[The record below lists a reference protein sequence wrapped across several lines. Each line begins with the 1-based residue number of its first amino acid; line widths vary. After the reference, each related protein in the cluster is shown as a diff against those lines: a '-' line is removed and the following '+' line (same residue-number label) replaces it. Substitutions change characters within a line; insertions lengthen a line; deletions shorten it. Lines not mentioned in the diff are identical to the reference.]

1 MPWKKFEEDASNFLK
16 NKIKEK
22 DIIIKSLGGSD
33 STAKD
38 IKIFKKNKLKAIIE
52 IKEENAQ
59 MGQLVVIFN
68 QEKSKFVLSKKSID
82 YEEKLKISSDILKY
96 LNNNFKEYKNP
107 SQKGLKLKCNKEIS
121 YNYLD
126 KFNRIK
132 KYDFFLSKNKND
144 EIKLVEVKNF
154 KKYFDIIPIIRRKKS
169 GSAHLN
175 IKDYKKVETYIKKI
189 IGIKII
195 KDKKGYF
202 LTIPDKQ
209 RNNFQRKSDRYFVI
223 GEDEFYLSPK
233 DNIHYIKKCSK
244 TNNPN
249 IIFEIRFSNTKKD
262 DDLNLLLNSLK
273 NWN

>member
-16 NKIKEK
+16 NKIKKK
-22 DIIIKSLGGSD
+22 DIIIESLGGSD

-38 IKIFKKNKLKAIIE
+38 IKIFKKDKLKAIIE

-68 QEKSKFVLSKKSID
+68 QDKSKFVLSKKSID

-107 SQKGLKLKCNKEIS
+107 SQKGLKLKCNKETS

-154 KKYFDIIPIIRRKKS
+154 KKYFDIVPIIRRKKS

-175 IKDYKKVETYIKKI
+175 SKDYKKVETYIQKI
-189 IGIKII
+189 TGIKII

-223 GEDEFYLSPK
+223 GEDEYYLSPK

-262 DDLNLLLNSLK
+262 DDLDILLNSLK
-273 NWN
+273 D

>member
-1 MPWKKFEEDASNFLK
+1 MPWKKFEKDATNFLK

-22 DIIIKSLGGSD
+22 NIIIESLGGSD

-59 MGQLVVIFN
+59 IGQLVVILN
-68 QEKSKFVLSKKSID
+68 QDKSKFVLSKNSID
-82 YEEKLKISSDILKY
+82 FEEKLKISSDILKY
-96 LNNNFKEYKNP
+96 INNNFKEYKNP
-107 SQKGLKLKCNKEIS
+107 SQKGLKLKCSKEVS

-126 KFNRIK
+126 KFNKIK
-132 KYDFFLSKNKND
+132 KYDYFLSKNKND

-154 KKYFDIIPIIRRKKS
+154 KKYFNITPIIRRKKS

-175 IKDYKKVETYIKKI
+175 IKDYKKVETYVQKI
-189 IGIKII
+189 IGIKIN
-195 KDKKGYF
+195 KDDKGYF
-202 LTIPDKQ
+202 LSIPNEQ
-209 RNNFQRKSDRYFVI
+209 RNNFQKKKERYFVI

-233 DNIHYIKKCSK
+233 ENIHYIKKCSK

-262 DDLNLLLNSLK
+262 DDLNILLNSLK
-273 NWN
+273 D